1 MVGNQGT
8 GLKSFLMGGGLL
20 GHRVHA
26 REANG
31 SGETMRVT
39 ISASGCSSEEPASWT
54 LGNDYSEER
63 CLSQESQIITRINN
77 DYTHPLHTVPPDYE
91 LLATNRKRLC

>member
-1 MVGNQGT
+1 M
-8 GLKSFLMGGGLL
+8 

-26 REANG
+26 REAND